1 MRTER
6 ATLIKNGIKENYI
19 FYIFDQCETKSY
31 KEIHQMNRP
40 DFVAMRSQA
49 FNEVLNSVPDSATMA
64 EFKEIYALREQYIT
78 RLEFAWSSRGL

>member
-1 MRTER
+1 MRIER

-78 RLEFAWSSRGL
+78 RLEFEWSSRGL